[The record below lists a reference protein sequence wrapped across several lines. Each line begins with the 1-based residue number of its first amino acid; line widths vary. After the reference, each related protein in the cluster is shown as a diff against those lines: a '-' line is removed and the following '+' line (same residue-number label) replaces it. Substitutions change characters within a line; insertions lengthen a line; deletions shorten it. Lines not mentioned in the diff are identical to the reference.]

1 MPIIGIGICFMLVTT
16 RVSGPEVLRTA
27 SVAPTSSAQG
37 TDGLEPVTG
46 PLPRKLRLEFLMATK
61 PHEAEAPGSP
71 RLKST
76 SNAKGSPG
84 HGTHRSEEVG
94 RSMK

>member
-1 MPIIGIGICFMLVTT
+1 MPIMGIGICFMLVTT

-37 TDGLEPVTG
+37 TDGLKPVTG
-46 PLPRKLRLEFLMATK
+46 PLPQAIRLEFLMAAK
-61 PHEAEAPGSP
+61 PHEAEAPGGP
-71 RLKST
+71 GLKST
-76 SNAKGSPG
+76 SDAKGSPG